1 MIVFE
6 RVMNKIKLS
15 DFVKSTLIDIIQGVE
30 EVKTF
35 VAKNENKLD
44 VLINPIS
51 DSSGNVYIG
60 DKGNVRSLQKVS
72 FDLLISANYVEENKG
87 FDSGVSG
94 KVSMNVLGFNF
105 GLNSGDEQK
114 TETNSIQNQFVNRI
128 KFEIPICLGTN
139 TDGKPPLTEADMEG
153 MFF

>member
-1 MIVFE
+1 MSE
-6 RVMNKIKLS
+6 IKLS
-15 DFVKSTLIDIIQGVE
+15 DFVKSTLIDIIKGVE

-35 VAKNENKLD
+35 IADSENKLD

-51 DSSGNVYIG
+51 DNNGNICVGKNGSI
-60 DKGNVRSLQKVS
+60 RSLQKVS
-72 FDLLISANYVEENKG
+72 FDLLVSANYVEENKG
-87 FDSGVSG
+87 SDSGVSG

-139 TDGKPPLTEADMEG
+139 TNGKPPLTAGDITG
-153 MFF
+153 IFY